1 MISSVFFLSLNGVL
15 MYVAVF
21 CLTGEVTMSK
31 LFESQ
36 SAINDTL
43 TNQNELEVI
52 IRNTFC
58 TCMHGPLT
66 SLLTTQVPRLS

>member
-1 MISSVFFLSLNGVL
+1 MISYVFFLSLNGVL

-21 CLTGEVTMSK
+21 CLTGEVAMSK

-52 IRNTFC
+52 ICNTFC

-66 SLLTTQVPRLS
+66 ALLTTQVPRLP

>member
-1 MISSVFFLSLNGVL
+1 

-21 CLTGEVTMSK
+21 CLTGDVAK
-31 LFESQ
+31 YNWLFESQ

-52 IRNTFC
+52 ICKRFVRA
-58 TCMHGPLT
+58 CMDH
-66 SLLTTQVPRLS
+66 